1 MTGLI
6 GAAGGI
12 GGTFLVKTFGWTKGT
27 FDSYSMGFF
36 IYAGFVLVAI
46 LAISLVKT
54 RWRTTWGVKSG
65 GMI

>member
-12 GGTFLVKTFGWTKGT
+12 GGTFLVKTLGWAKGT

-36 IYAGFVLVAI
+36 IFAGLVLLA
-46 LAISLVKT
+46 LAAISLVKT
-54 RWRTTWGVKSG
+54 RWRTTWGVNSG
-65 GMI
+65 GII